1 MFRWIPYAMVRIT
14 AFFIAGILAGIYWP
28 DELSEYNAAL
38 IFAVLLLSY
47 FLAVLLL
54 RGSSALKAVSGLTG
68 LMAVFLAGYIHLL
81 NSTDA
86 RRPSHITHINK
97 PIDYYFAEVTGA
109 PEEKNNSVRV
119 EVEIK
124 EIKSGPEWES
134 VTGKCLLY
142 VSKKSGPFP
151 IQYGDRILI
160 AGAPMEVPPPANPGE
175 FDFKRFLSFRN
186 ISHQQF
192 VKSNQIKGVVHANR
206 HGVMFYSQQVRAWAS
221 LEIQRFIPGPQNQAI
236 ARALVLGVTEGID
249 NDLQAAYAA
258 SGAMHILSVSGL
270 HVGIIYGIILFLLR
284 PLSHHSWSRW
294 LIAFL
299 SLICLWA
306 YAFVTG
312 LSPSVLR
319 AVTMFSFIAIGR
331 PFARDT
337 NIYNTLAASAF
348 LLLLYNPYLV
358 MSVGFQLSYL
368 AVVGIVYLQRPLYRL
383 WEPASLFWDK
393 VWQVTCVS
401 LAAQLA
407 TFSLG
412 FYYFHQFPV
421 YFLFSNLVVIPLS
434 SLVLVM
440 GVLLLAV
447 SPVPWLAGFL
457 GLLLHYTISL
467 LNGIVFFVKALPFSL
482 INGVNITAVQCLL
495 LIGMIVFAIRL
506 VESRKFHYAV
516 GGFVL
521 LMVFT
526 CIQWRNLLKDKDHD
540 QLIVYSVPGH
550 GALEWIKASQSYFYS
565 DSVLTNDED
574 QLRFH
579 IWPSRMLSGVTD
591 SHLIVSDPHF
601 IKSLT
606 GFRFFLLG
614 KTTVL
619 WIDQRHYE
627 LPQNGTADYLIIG
640 NDAVGSLEQLQNKI
654 SFRKLIL
661 DSSNSRSYAS
671 RMVNEAGS
679 KNIKVHAVV
688 NEGAFV
694 VNL

>member
-28 DELSEYNAAL
+28 NELSEYSAAI
-38 IFAVLLLSY
+38 IFAVLVLSY

-54 RGSSALKAVSGLTG
+54 RGSSALKTVSGLTG
-68 LMAVFLAGYIHLL
+68 LMAVLLAGYIHLL
-81 NSTDA
+81 NRTDA
-86 RRPSHITHINK
+86 RRPSHITHAKK

-109 PEEKNNSVRV
+109 PEGKINSVRV
-119 EVEIK
+119 ELEIK
-124 EIKSGPEWES
+124 EIKSGLEWES
-134 VTGKCLLY
+134 VSGNCLLY
-142 VSKKSGPFP
+142 VSKKPGPFP
-151 IQYGDRILI
+151 IQYGDKILI
-160 AGAPMEVPPPANPGE
+160 AGSPVEVPPPANPGE

-192 VKSNQIKGVVHANR
+192 VNANQIKGVAHAKH

-221 LEIQRFIPGPQNQAI
+221 AKIQRFIPGPQNQAI

-299 SLICLWA
+299 SLVCLWA

-319 AVTMFSFIAIGR
+319 AVTMFSFIAIAR

-368 AVVGIVYLQRPLYRL
+368 AVIGIVYLQRPLYRL

-447 SPVPWLAGFL
+447 SPVPWLAGFF

-467 LNGIVFFVKALPFSL
+467 LNGIVFFVEGLPFSL
-482 INGVNITAVQCLL
+482 INGVNITAMQCVL

-506 VESRKFHYAV
+506 IESRKFYYAV

-521 LMVFT
+521 LMLFT
-526 CIQWRNLLKDKDHD
+526 CIQWWNLLADKGHD
-540 QLIVYSVPGH
+540 QLIVYRVPGH
-550 GALEWIKASQSYFYS
+550 GAMEWIKAGQSYFYS
-565 DSVLTNDED
+565 DSVLTSDED

-579 IWPSRMLSGVTD
+579 IRPSRILSGVTD
-591 SHLIVSDPHF
+591 SRSIVSDPHF
-601 IKSLT
+601 IKSFT

-619 WIDQRHYE
+619 WIDQRDHE
-627 LPQNGTADYLIIG
+627 LPQNGIADYLIIG
-640 NDAVGSLEQLQNKI
+640 NDAVRSLEQLQHKVR
-654 SFRKLIL
+654 FRKLIL
-661 DSSNSRSYAS
+661 DSSNSRSYAA
-671 RMVNEAGS
+671 RMVKEAGS
-679 KNIKVHAVV
+679 KNITAHAVV
-688 NEGAFV
+688 SEGAFV